1 MLLRFF
7 KAKYNYKSIKGV
19 LNFMEL
25 AKKFSVQKPS
35 GMVRVFQAIEKM
47 QGVLN
52 LSIGEPD
59 FVTEPDITDAV
70 SKAAKDGFTHYPPLQ
85 GFLDVRE
92 AACAY
97 WERHHGFKSSP
108 DNVYISVGGI
118 HTPWLAFGALLNPGD
133 EVMLIEPY
141 FTPYEAQIRGNGGVP
156 VGIKT
161 REENNFA
168 PTIEEL
174 RAAWTPK
181 TRGIILNYP
190 CNPSGRVATLKQLEE
205 IAQFV
210 EEKDLFVLSD
220 EIYESMVFNGK
231 HICFANIPGMRER
244 TLLTSGV
251 SKSHCMTGWRVGYL
265 FAPQNVI
272 NTICVLSSFQT
283 YGVNAPSQ
291 KGAAYAM
298 NTQDEK
304 VKARA
309 KIFEERMKAVAARLN
324 AMKGVKCHAAEGA
337 FYLFPEISGTGLNSE
352 EFTWQLLNEAKV
364 AVLPGNAFGQTG
376 EGYVRIACTQ
386 SIETLMK
393 SMDKMEEF
401 CRKF

>member
-1 MLLRFF
+1 
-7 KAKYNYKSIKGV
+7 
-19 LNFMEL
+19 MEL

-47 QGVLN
+47 QGILN

-59 FVTEPDITDAV
+59 FVTEPDIAEAAV
-70 SKAAKDGFTHYPPLQ
+70 KAAKDGFTHYPPLQ

-97 WERHHGFKSSP
+97 WERHHGFKASP
-108 DNVYISVGGI
+108 DEVCISVGGLHI
-118 HTPWLAFGALLNPGD
+118 PWLAFGALLNPGD

-174 RAAWTPK
+174 RAACTPK

-190 CNPSGRVATLKQLEE
+190 GNPSGRVAARKQLED
-205 IAQFV
+205 IAKFV

-220 EIYESMVFNGK
+220 EIYESMVFNGE
-231 HICFANIPGMRER
+231 HTCFANIPGMKER
-244 TLLTSGV
+244 TLLASGV

-272 NTICVLSSFQT
+272 NTMCVLSSFQT
-283 YGVNAPSQ
+283 YGVNAPAQ
-291 KGAAYAM
+291 KAAAYAL
-298 NTQDEK
+298 NNKDRQ
-304 VKARA
+304 VKERA
-309 KIFEERMKAVAARLN
+309 KIFGERMKAVEKRLN
-324 AMKGVKCHAAEGA
+324 AIKGVKCHPAEGA
-337 FYLFPEISGTGLNSE
+337 FYLFPDISGTGLNSE

-364 AVLPGNAFGQTG
+364 AVLPGSAFGQTG
-376 EGYVRIACTQ
+376 EGYIRIACTQ
-386 SIETLMK
+386 SMETLMEA
-393 SMDKMEEF
+393 MNKMEEF
-401 CRKF
+401 CRRF

>member
-1 MLLRFF
+1 MISVNFELRGAN
-7 KAKYNYKSIKGV
+7 KV
-19 LNFMEL
+19 MEL
-25 AKKFSVQKPS
+25 AKRFSESKPS

-59 FVTEPDITDAV
+59 FVTEPDIVDAGA
-70 SKAAKDGFTHYPPLQ
+70 KAAKEGFTHYPPLQ
-85 GFLDVRE
+85 GYLDVRE

-108 DNVYISVGGI
+108 DNVYISVGGLHI
-118 HTPWLAFGALLNPGD
+118 PWLAFGALLNPGD

-156 VGIKT
+156 VPIRT
-161 REENNFA
+161 HEENNFT

-174 RAAWTPK
+174 RASATPK

-190 CNPSGRVATLKQLEE
+190 GNPSGRVATLKQLEE

-210 EEKDLFVLSD
+210 EERDMFVLSD
-220 EIYESMVFNGK
+220 EIYESMVFKGE
-231 HICFANIPGMRER
+231 HVCFANIPGMKER
-244 TLLTSGV
+244 TLLASGV

-272 NTICVLSSFQT
+272 NTMCVLSSFQT
-283 YGVNAPSQ
+283 YGVNALSQ
-291 KGAAYAM
+291 KAAAYAM

-304 VKARA
+304 VKERAR
-309 KIFEERMKAVAARLN
+309 IFGERMKFVASKLN
-324 AMKGVKCHAAEGA
+324 AMKGVKCRTPEGA
-337 FYLFPEISGTGLNSE
+337 FYLFPDISGTGLNSE
-352 EFTWQLLNEAKV
+352 EFTWRLLNESKV
-364 AVLPGNAFGQTG
+364 AVIPGSAFGRTG
-376 EGYVRIACTQ
+376 EGYIRIACTQ
-386 SIETLMK
+386 AMETLTEAMNR
-393 SMDKMEEF
+393 MEEF
-401 CRKF
+401 CGRL

>member
-1 MLLRFF
+1 MISVNFELRGAN
-7 KAKYNYKSIKGV
+7 KV
-19 LNFMEL
+19 MEL
-25 AKKFSVQKPS
+25 AKRFSESKPS

-59 FVTEPDITDAV
+59 FVTEPDIVDAGA
-70 SKAAKDGFTHYPPLQ
+70 KAAKEGFTHYPPLQ
-85 GFLDVRE
+85 GYLDVRE

-108 DNVYISVGGI
+108 DNVYISVGGLHI
-118 HTPWLAFGALLNPGD
+118 PWLAFGALLNPGD

-156 VGIKT
+156 VPIRT
-161 REENNFA
+161 HEENNFA

-174 RAAWTPK
+174 RTSATPK

-190 CNPSGRVATLKQLEE
+190 GNPSGRVATLKQLEE

-210 EEKDLFVLSD
+210 EERNMFVLSD
-220 EIYESMVFNGK
+220 EIYESMVFKGE
-231 HICFANIPGMRER
+231 HVCFANIPGMKER
-244 TLLTSGV
+244 TLLASGV

-272 NTICVLSSFQT
+272 NTMCVLSSFQT
-283 YGVNAPSQ
+283 YGVNALSQ
-291 KGAAYAM
+291 KAAAYAM

-304 VKARA
+304 VKERAR
-309 KIFEERMKAVAARLN
+309 IFGERMKFVASKLN
-324 AMKGVKCHAAEGA
+324 AMKGVKCRTPEGA
-337 FYLFPEISGTGLNSE
+337 FYLFPDISGTGLNSE
-352 EFTWQLLNEAKV
+352 EFTWRLLNESKV
-364 AVLPGNAFGQTG
+364 AVIPGSAFGRTG
-376 EGYVRIACTQ
+376 EGYIRIACTQ
-386 SIETLMK
+386 SMETLTE
-393 SMDKMEEF
+393 SMNRMEEF
-401 CRKF
+401 CGRL

>member
-1 MLLRFF
+1 MISVNFELRGAN
-7 KAKYNYKSIKGV
+7 KV
-19 LNFMEL
+19 MEL
-25 AKKFSVQKPS
+25 AKRFSESKPS

-59 FVTEPDITDAV
+59 FVTEPDIVDAGA
-70 SKAAKDGFTHYPPLQ
+70 KAAKEGFTHYPPLQ
-85 GFLDVRE
+85 GYLDVRE

-108 DNVYISVGGI
+108 DNVYISVGGLHI
-118 HTPWLAFGALLNPGD
+118 PWLAFGALLNPGD

-156 VGIKT
+156 VPIRT
-161 REENNFA
+161 HEENNFT

-174 RAAWTPK
+174 RASATPK

-190 CNPSGRVATLKQLEE
+190 GNPSGRVATLKQLEE

-210 EEKDLFVLSD
+210 EERDMFVLSD
-220 EIYESMVFNGK
+220 EIYESMVFKGE
-231 HICFANIPGMRER
+231 HVCFANIPGMKER
-244 TLLTSGV
+244 TLLASGV

-272 NTICVLSSFQT
+272 NTMCVLSSFQT
-283 YGVNAPSQ
+283 YGVNALSQ
-291 KGAAYAM
+291 KAAAYAM

-304 VKARA
+304 VKERAR
-309 KIFEERMKAVAARLN
+309 IFGERMKFVASKLN
-324 AMKGVKCHAAEGA
+324 AMKGVKCRTPEGA
-337 FYLFPEISGTGLNSE
+337 FYLFPDISGTGLNSE
-352 EFTWQLLNEAKV
+352 EFTWRLLNESKV
-364 AVLPGNAFGQTG
+364 AVIPGSAFGRTG
-376 EGYVRIACTQ
+376 EGYIRIACTQ
-386 SIETLMK
+386 SMETLTE
-393 SMDKMEEF
+393 SMNRMEEF
-401 CRKF
+401 CGRL